1 MIIEFSYISD
11 NYKDIQIQLL
21 LSDNML
27 VSYISITRQLAN
39 EILSDTTYLF
49 RLTFIEIPCIAFT
62 QYTVEQL
69 QVCMGKF
76 QSHRNTE
83 GDEVFQ
89 IRVIKDANC
98 S

>member
-1 MIIEFSYISD
+1 MIHEFSYISD
-11 NYKDIQIQLL
+11 NYKGMQMQLPL
-21 LSDNML
+21 DNML
-27 VSYISITRQLAN
+27 VSYISITCQLTN
-39 EILSDTTYLF
+39 EIISDTTYLF

-83 GDEVFQ
+83 GD
-89 IRVIKDANC
+89 
-98 S
+98 

>member
-1 MIIEFSYISD
+1 MIHEFSYISD
-11 NYKDIQIQLL
+11 NYKDMQIQLPL
-21 LSDNML
+21 DNML
-27 VSYISITRQLAN
+27 VSYIGITRQLTN
-39 EILSDTTYLF
+39 EIISDTTYLF

-83 GDEVFQ
+83 GD
-89 IRVIKDANC
+89 
-98 S
+98 